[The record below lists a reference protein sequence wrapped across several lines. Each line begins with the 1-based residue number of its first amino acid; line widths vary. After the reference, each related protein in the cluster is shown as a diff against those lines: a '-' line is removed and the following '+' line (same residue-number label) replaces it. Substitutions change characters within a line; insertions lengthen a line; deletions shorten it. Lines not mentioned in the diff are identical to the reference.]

1 MPFSALGA
9 SKKLGVSVHVL
20 SRENGA
26 RMLDLPREEA
36 ESKKKGE
43 DRAARVG
50 MGDAIFWGWS
60 AGLRGNAGFRRVP

>member
-1 MPFSALGA
+1 
-9 SKKLGVSVHVL
+9 
-20 SRENGA
+20 
-26 RMLDLPREEA
+26 MLDLPREEA